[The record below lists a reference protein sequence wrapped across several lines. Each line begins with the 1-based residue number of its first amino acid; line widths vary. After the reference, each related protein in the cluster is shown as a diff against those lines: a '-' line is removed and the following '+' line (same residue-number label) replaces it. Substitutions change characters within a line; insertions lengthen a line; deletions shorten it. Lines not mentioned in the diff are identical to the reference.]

1 MNKHMKRAL
10 LISVIKRVGWRPLL
24 IAGTFVLVITVT
36 AAGAVAYGAYSLAK
50 EASSRVSLPAGDI
63 TAQGKALLQTG
74 LDRPLT
80 TEACLGTITGL
91 VFQPTRWLTNS
102 VSANLRSLESSCLK
116 QEGKEEKPAKT

>member
-10 LISVIKRVGWRPLL
+10 VISLVKRVGWRPLL
-24 IAGTFVLVITVT
+24 IAGAFVMVITVT

-63 TAQGKALLQTG
+63 TAQGKALLQQG

-91 VFQPTRWLTNS
+91 LNPARWLTNS
-102 VSANLRSLESSCLK
+102 VSANLRSLESSCVK
-116 QEGKEEKPAKT
+116 QESKEEKPART